1 MIPNPHNVIQL
12 YGQINCINYTQ
23 INHDFAVKVGF
34 IISAFLLLRPK
45 YDLMN
50 INSREDI
57 NMGQAIL
64 FSFGKKFEHNTK
76 LAGMKRVSEASK
88 DDIVSGV
95 YLDVSR

>member
-1 MIPNPHNVIQL
+1 MIL
-12 YGQINCINYTQ
+12 LC
-23 INHDFAVKVGF
+23 KVGF

-64 FSFGKKFEHNTK
+64 FSFGKKFEHNTM